1 MKADTYAVES
11 AVEASHWWFVG
22 RRRLFQLE
30 IARVGVPRDARVL
43 DLGTSTG
50 TNLRMLRDLG
60 YHRTIG
66 LDLSDAAVQFCTS
79 KGLGPVQ
86 QGDVCAIP
94 FADTSF
100 DLVLATDLIEH
111 VDDDHRA
118 LAEIARVL
126 TVGGHVLITVPTF
139 QMLWGLQDEVAMHKR
154 RYRLGQLLPTIQ
166 AAGLVPQRAYYFNY
180 LLFGPI
186 LLARAVLRA
195 TSMSLKS
202 ENQINTPLLNRVLS
216 AVFALDVST
225 ARRLRPPFGVSALI
239 MARRPGAR

>member
-1 MKADTYAVES
+1 
-11 AVEASHWWFVG
+11 
-22 RRRLFQLE
+22 
-30 IARVGVPRDARVL
+30 
-43 DLGTSTG
+43 
-50 TNLRMLRDLG
+50 
-60 YHRTIG
+60 
-66 LDLSDAAVQFCTS
+66 
-79 KGLGPVQ
+79 
-86 QGDVCAIP
+86 
-94 FADTSF
+94 
-100 DLVLATDLIEH
+100 
-111 VDDDHRA
+111 
-118 LAEIARVL
+118 
-126 TVGGHVLITVPTF
+126 
-139 QMLWGLQDEVAMHKR
+139 MLWGLQDEVAMHKR

-202 ENQINTPLLNRVLS
+202 ENQINTALLNRVLS